1 MHDNDTIPLERSV
14 FLCGYRGSGKTSA
27 ALQLAS
33 LLNCSWVDTDDLI
46 EAKAAQSIADIFAQ
60 QGESGFRDIESDV
73 IQSVTGQSP
82 QVVALGG
89 GAVLRESNRQRI
101 KASGNVFWLSA
112 PATVLAARIS
122 GDIATGS
129 RRPSLTGRGVEEE
142 VREVLSQREPIY
154 REASH
159 HTIDVSTR
167 SPDEVAQEIIRTL
180 GLEPG

>member
-1 MHDNDTIPLERSV
+1 MHENDTNPLERSI

-27 ALQLAS
+27 AQQLAE
-33 LLNCSWVDTDDLI
+33 LLHCSWVDSDDLI
-46 EAKAAQSIADIFAQ
+46 EAKAEKSIADIFAE

-73 IQSVTGQSP
+73 IQSITDQPP

-89 GAVLRESNRQRI
+89 GAVLRESNRQLI
-101 KASGNVFWLSA
+101 KAAGTVFWLSA
-112 PATVLAARIS
+112 PAAVLAARIS

-142 VREVLSQREPIY
+142 VREVLSQRESIY

-159 HTIDVSTR
+159 HTVDVSTR
-167 SPDEVAQEIIRTL
+167 SPMAVAEEISRTL
-180 GLEPG
+180 GLEQG